1 MWCMSLQVCVCVSYS
16 MFVENYRD
24 LIDKDMGGASPRRA
38 AALILLLRLP
48 SRPRGYL
55 YALLFTGDAAISL
68 PLVHGSSNIIH
79 AQPHLATRAL
89 VCRSCLFSDLAANIG
104 ADCRPPFMQCFR
116 AS

>member
-24 LIDKDMGGASPRRA
+24 LIDKDMGGASPRCVGRA
-38 AALILLLRLP
+38 DSTPP
-48 SRPRGYL
+48 SSVSAYL

-68 PLVHGSSNIIH
+68 PLVYGSSNIIH
-79 AQPHLATRAL
+79 ARPHLATRAL
-89 VCRSCLFSDLAANIG
+89 VCRSYLFSDLAANIG
-104 ADCRPPFMQCFR
+104 ADCRPPFVQCFP